1 MEPLVISIAQ
11 ASSML
16 GGTSR
21 STIYRLI
28 ATGALKKVKFGRR
41 TYISMES
48 LKQAAV
54 DGFAAA

>member
-1 MEPLVISIAQ
+1 MEPLVTSISQ

-41 TYISMES
+41 TYITVES
-48 LKQAAV
+48 VKQTAS
-54 DGFAAA
+54 DGFVGV